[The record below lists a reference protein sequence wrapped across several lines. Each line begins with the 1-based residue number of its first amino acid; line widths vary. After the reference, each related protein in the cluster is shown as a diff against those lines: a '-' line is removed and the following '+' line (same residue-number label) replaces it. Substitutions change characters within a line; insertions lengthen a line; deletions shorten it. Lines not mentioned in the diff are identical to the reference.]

1 MIPWSPTNRDRVA
14 PPPAGLHPIPEP
26 MSSEMRVLVDTP
38 AVRIVLDAAGAV
50 SMFVVLGAIA
60 GSRDTALTTTPVAD

>member
-1 MIPWSPTNRDRVA
+1 
-14 PPPAGLHPIPEP
+14 